1 MRYVCLNKTYSITS
15 SDALLITDIQNDFL
29 PGGALPVPGGDEIIP
44 VLNEFARVFAD
55 AKAYVFASRDWHPAN
70 HCSFKQQGGPWPAH
84 CVQDTKGANFSPI
97 LKLPKNAVVVFKATD
112 PMRESYSVFDGST
125 FAKELKERKIQR
137 LFVGGLATDYCVL
150 NTVLDARKLGY
161 ETVVLMD
168 ATRGIDTAPGDV
180 DRAVESMLKCGA
192 LQATTADFPDG
203 VETLSVDETEADAM
217 GDKPTDRAVVNRK
230 ARMRSRGSSKR
241 LPTERKG

>member
-1 MRYVCLNKTYSITS
+1 MCLNKTYSLTS

-29 PGGALPVPGGDEIIP
+29 PGGALPVPEGEEIIP
-44 VLNEFARVFAD
+44 VLNEYARVFAN
-55 AKAYVFASRDWHPAN
+55 AKAFVFASRDWHPAN
-70 HCSFKQQGGPWPAH
+70 HCSFKQQGGPWPPH
-84 CVQDTKGANFSPI
+84 CVQDTKGADFSSK

-161 ETVVLMD
+161 QTVVLMD
-168 ATRGIDTAPGDV
+168 ATRGINTAPGDV
-180 DRAVESMLKCGA
+180 DKAVESMVKCGA
-192 LQATTADFPDG
+192 LQATTADFPDA
-203 VETLSVDETEADAM
+203 VDVLSADETEDDAL
-217 GDKPTDRAVVNRK
+217 GDKPAGRADMNKK
-230 ARMRSRGSSKR
+230 ARMRPRDSSKK
-241 LPTERKG
+241 LPTER